1 MDTADEPARP
11 SELVTFTEI
20 REALGVGKSRAHTI
34 TTHFAFP
41 RPWFTDRDGR
51 IRLWRRTAVEAWM
64 DAHRPGWRGETT
76 PP

>member
-1 MDTADEPARP
+1 MDPVDEPARP

-20 REALGVGKSRAHTI
+20 REVLGVGKSRAHTI

-51 IRLWRRTAVEAWM
+51 IRLWRRQDVTAWLDE
-64 DAHRPGWRGETT
+64 HRAGWGGW
-76 PP
+76 PSA